1 MSKLNKETIEKLNF
15 IDNIDIKNK
24 NTPDFESEIYN
35 SGLIENYPMH
45 VDYVTFAKHYPLD
58 FFIELLKEDL
68 SSLTEQ
74 EKEEFSFYKNKNTK
88 TKFSFH
94 SKVDFRKRFKRVRF
108 WIAYELA
115 IWLYNHF
122 EHDVIKAFDKEEVK
136 QEAIKLYG
144 KEKVEKIETAYN
156 KLLKIKNLFMTP
168 TKATNLKYNIL
179 SFVSLV
185 YGQDFLYEKTII
197 IEN

>member
-1 MSKLNKETIEKLNF
+1 MSKLNKETIEKLNL

-24 NTPDFESEIYN
+24 NTPDFESEIYD
-35 SGLIENYPMH
+35 SGLKEKYPLH
-45 VDYVTFAKHYPLD
+45 IDYVTFAKHYPLD

-68 SSLTEQ
+68 SSLTNQ
-74 EKEEFSFYKNKNTK
+74 QKNEFSYHRDKQTNAR
-88 TKFSFH
+88 FSFH

-108 WIAYELA
+108 WMAYELA
-115 IWLYNHF
+115 IWLHNHF

-144 KEKVEKIETAYN
+144 IEKVKKIETEYN